1 MCSYLGQPLLD
12 TLLLYSVAINGKMYI
27 HQSEIIYIYNHTFL
41 YIYMSYICI
50 YICVCLFVWDFSSRY
65 LRFTMCFDHP
75 IFCWR
80 SPEKKPQGRQHGG
93 VGEFVQRLQK
103 IQLLHPGRDRDRFF
117 FHVKFAGE
125 DLSELEL
132 MGIEFWCEVPWSPI
146 SLGLMRNE

>member
-1 MCSYLGQPLLD
+1 MVKCTFTSRKLYIYIIIHSY
-12 TLLLYSVAINGKMYI
+12 
-27 HQSEIIYIYNHTFL
+27 IYIYICHIYV
-41 YIYMSYICI
+41 YIYI

-80 SPEKKPQGRQHGG
+80 SPEKKPPRKTARGSWRVCPADFRRFNSCILVETGI
-93 VGEFVQRLQK
+93 V
-103 IQLLHPGRDRDRFF
+103 FF

-146 SLGLMRNE
+146 SLGLMREWIIVGCHELQGMTI